1 MGRIV
6 KTDKIVEHDLFKTKI
21 KQKSKDARQK
31 YPNKET
37 NTHTSRKQNRNFFLS
52 RSQILQQP
60 GIKMAYKG
68 FNIDVR
74 NYMEDCSSNPR
85 DIILLFK
92 DAYLVQMTQFLTL
105 LGV

>member
-1 MGRIV
+1 MTYSRQ
-6 KTDKIVEHDLFKTKI
+6 KLKKIKICTSKIPKQRDQHTYKQKTKP
-21 KQKSKDARQK
+21 KL
-31 YPNKET
+31 
-37 NTHTSRKQNRNFFLS
+37 FFLG
-52 RSQILQQP
+52 RPQILQQP

-85 DIILLFK
+85 DIILLFN

>member
-1 MGRIV
+1 MRIV
-6 KTDKIVEHDLFKTKI
+6 KTDKIFEHDLFKTKI
-21 KQKSKDARQK
+21 KKIKRCTSKIPKQRDQHTYKQKTKPK
-31 YPNKET
+31 L
-37 NTHTSRKQNRNFFLS
+37 FLS
-52 RSQILQQP
+52 RPQILQQP

-85 DIILLFK
+85 DIILLFN

>member
-1 MGRIV
+1 MRIV
-6 KTDKIVEHDLFKTKI
+6 KTDKIVEHDLFKTKRKKI
-21 KQKSKDARQK
+21 IRCTSKIPKQRDQHTYKQKTKPK
-31 YPNKET
+31 L
-37 NTHTSRKQNRNFFLS
+37 FLG
-52 RSQILQQP
+52 RPQILQQP

-85 DIILLFK
+85 DIILLFN